1 MWPLG
6 KQRFS
11 KPDAASLRRASLS
24 LLALVSVS
32 APAADRCTVSEFVV
46 GVPDG
51 RADRVSGGFQSMAPP
66 QVQFTT
72 VHHSSVP
79 VAAGVVVPIQST
91 RPSARTP
98 APRPPRPPPHNDQD
112 ALFTAVY
119 YGDLEDVRRL
129 LNSPDI
135 DVNAPARSDL
145 RRSLIDVAAMVAQP
159 QITRMLIEHGARV
172 RGPVPGV
179 DVHPIAVAMLN
190 LKTTIQ
196 FHGDPVAFSVSPERS
211 PADFEAT
218 VRVLLEAGADADGE
232 LDPTHPDSALG
243 LLLTT
248 PRFDGDLRIA
258 RLLLDHGAQIGA
270 AAPGG
275 SPLAIAVAQGR
286 EDFVDLALDARK
298 VDRSALDA
306 ALASAV
312 ARQNGGMVAK
322 LLDAG
327 ASPDSHDVYGQ
338 PVLCW
343 GVFAQASPRS
353 VATLLLLHGARL
365 DISCAGQ
372 PPLNLAIKDH
382 ELALLMIDHG
392 ADPSRVDRNGAA
404 ALDLVAD
411 ADHALVDAIISHRG
425 RLGQPSQEARN
436 LRDMRVAD
444 PGPTVRAILGH
455 KDYVASRLLL
465 RDGLVGDTPCAAV
478 IYAAA
483 TGASATLAE
492 LLRQGADANS
502 MTDGGITALMAAA
515 YHGEDEALR
524 VLLAQRRIDVDHTTP
539 IRVNPGALALYSED
553 PEPLR
558 TGHRTALMYA
568 AATGHTVSIAMLLQ
582 HGASTRKSDAE
593 GRKAIEYARSVET
606 RNELLGAPR

>member
-1 MWPLG
+1 MWLL
-6 KQRFS
+6 
-11 KPDAASLRRASLS
+11 A
-24 LLALVSVS
+24 LLALVSLS
-32 APAADRCTVSEFVV
+32 ASAADRCTVSEFVV
-46 GVPDG
+46 SVPDG
-51 RADRVSGGFQSMAPP
+51 RADWVSGGFQSMAPP
-66 QVQFTT
+66 QVQITT
-72 VHHSSVP
+72 VRHSIGP
-79 VAAGVVVPIQST
+79 VAGAAAVPI
-91 RPSARTP
+91 PSNPPRAP
-98 APRPPRPPPHNDQD
+98 APRPPRPRAHNDQE

-159 QITRMLIEHGARV
+159 QIARMLIEHGARV
-172 RGPVPGV
+172 RGPLPSV
-179 DVHPIAVAMLN
+179 DVHPIAIAMLN
-190 LKTTIQ
+190 LTTTTQ
-196 FHGDPVAFSVSPERS
+196 S

-218 VRVLLEAGADADGE
+218 IRVLLEAGADADGE

-243 LLLTT
+243 LLLTM

-258 RLLLDHGAQIGA
+258 RLLLDHGAQLGA

-312 ARQNGGMVAK
+312 ARQNGGMVVK

-327 ASPDSHDVYGQ
+327 ASPDSHDAYGR

-343 GVFAQASPRS
+343 GVFAEGSPRS

-365 DISCAGQ
+365 DINCAGQ

-382 ELALLMIDHG
+382 ELALLMINHG
-392 ADPSRVDRNGAA
+392 ADPSRVDRSGAA

-411 ADHALVDAIISHRG
+411 ADHTLVDAIISHRG
-425 RLGQPSQEARN
+425 RLGQPSQDARN
-436 LRDMRVAD
+436 LSDMRVAD
-444 PGPTVRAILGH
+444 PGPIVRAILGH

-478 IYAAA
+478 VYAAA
-483 TGASATLAE
+483 TGASATLTE

-515 YHGEDEALR
+515 YHGEDEAVRL
-524 VLLAQRRIDVDHTTP
+524 LLAQRRIDVDHTTP
-539 IRVNPGALALYSED
+539 TKINPGAVIQYSED
-553 PEPLR
+553 PGPLR
-558 TGHRTALMYA
+558 TGQRTALMYA
-568 AATGHTVSIAMLLQ
+568 AATGHTASIALLLQ
-582 HGASTRKSDAE
+582 HGASTRKTDAE
-593 GRKAIEYARSVET
+593 GRKALEYARSVAA
-606 RNELLGAPR
+606 RNELLGR